1 MQDRLDRRA
10 TEAMAAI
17 EVCPEKGRRGHLD
30 PRDPLDKLGHLG
42 LENQVRLVNF
52 EMV

>member
-1 MQDRLDRRA
+1 MV
-10 TEAMAAI
+10 AI

-30 PRDPLDKLGHLG
+30 PRDPQDKLGHLG